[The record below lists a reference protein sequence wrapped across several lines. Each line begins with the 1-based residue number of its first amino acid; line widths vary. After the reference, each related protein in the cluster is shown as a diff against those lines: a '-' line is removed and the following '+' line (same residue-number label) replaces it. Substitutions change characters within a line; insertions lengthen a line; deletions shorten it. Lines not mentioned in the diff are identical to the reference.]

1 MPTSQAMSILHEV
14 EQSKPISEKTRAFQ
28 RRRLQNRF
36 HRFLLTM
43 FRQQQKHGLTQK
55 ELADRIGT
63 RPEQVNRWLSIP
75 SNLTLNTMAD
85 LLLGM
90 AVDLDDPSAT
100 PLSVLAEEAH
110 IPAKQRGAKLLL
122 NPGEHQKTLLLW
134 IGLPASSAKSQ
145 TPSIPTGP
153 AGMMKNWE
161 VLHSPDPKGSVTSW
175 SEYEVKQSGEN
186 PPVAGEPYAG

>member
-14 EQSKPISEKTRAFQ
+14 ERSKPISEKTRAFQ

-43 FRQQQKHGLTQK
+43 FRQQQKNGLTQK

-75 SNLTLNTMAD
+75 SNLTLNTIAD

-110 IPAKQRGAKLLL
+110 VSAKQRGKKLPL
-122 NPGEHQKTLLLW
+122 GRDQKNLLLW
-134 IGLPASSAKSQ
+134 MTFPASSAKSQ
-145 TPSIPTGP
+145 TPSIPTRP
-153 AGMMKNWE
+153 AGLMKNWE
-161 VLHSPDPKGSVTSW
+161 VLHSPDPEGGATSW
-175 SEYEVKQSGEN
+175 SEYEMKQSGEN
-186 PPVAGEPYAG
+186 PPVAGEHYAG